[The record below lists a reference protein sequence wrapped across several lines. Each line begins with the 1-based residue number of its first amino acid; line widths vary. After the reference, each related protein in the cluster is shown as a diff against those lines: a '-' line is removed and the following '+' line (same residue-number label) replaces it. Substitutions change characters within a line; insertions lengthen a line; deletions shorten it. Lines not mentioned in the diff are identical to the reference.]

1 MKKTL
6 LLTHEY
12 YPFQGG
18 IANYTYNLFK
28 FFNTEDYL
36 IVTDQKELKGNSII
50 NIKLINKFSIPSYLL
65 SFFKLK
71 KIIKDN
77 NIEIIFTPHILPLG
91 TLAYFLKIPYIISLH
106 GLDINLALKNRPKLT
121 KKILKGAEKIIVNSK
136 QTGERVK
143 EYDSKVELIYPSINI
158 HKEYNINKLA
168 ELKKNIKNNKAII
181 LLTVGRLNK
190 RKSQDL
196 VIKALGELKDLNIKY
211 YIIGRGEE
219 ENNLKNLI
227 KKYNLKNVFILNNI
241 NNNDLVYYY
250 NLADIFVLP
259 QRDNKEDR
267 EGFGIVFLEAGNY
280 NLAIIAGQEGG
291 PLEILTNNK
300 DSILIEQ
307 DNKQELK
314 EALKL
319 LYFNKKKRE
328 ELGYNIKKRVLEFPS
343 SQEQSNKLKKILS

>member
-143 EYDSKVELIYPSINI
+143 EYDSKVELILVTV
-158 HKEYNINKLA
+158 LA
-168 ELKKNIKNNKAII
+168 
-181 LLTVGRLNK
+181 
-190 RKSQDL
+190 
-196 VIKALGELKDLNIKY
+196 
-211 YIIGRGEE
+211 
-219 ENNLKNLI
+219 
-227 KKYNLKNVFILNNI
+227 
-241 NNNDLVYYY
+241 
-250 NLADIFVLP
+250 
-259 QRDNKEDR
+259 
-267 EGFGIVFLEAGNY
+267 
-280 NLAIIAGQEGG
+280 
-291 PLEILTNNK
+291 
-300 DSILIEQ
+300 
-307 DNKQELK
+307 
-314 EALKL
+314 
-319 LYFNKKKRE
+319 
-328 ELGYNIKKRVLEFPS
+328 S
-343 SQEQSNKLKKILS
+343 SCK